1 MERTMATASTAI
13 SLYIPSQLWERTIHR
28 RGVEAAIWGMPA
40 VSYELMYQEM
50 VRKAGGGFNQIV
62 YWSRLLDWRNQT
74 LTPNPDVV
82 YLMPFINTRVDGPMV
97 LEIPATD
104 EAVFNGSVMNLW
116 QAALHDIEPA
126 GVATGEGGKYL
137 ILPPGYD
144 RSRVPPGYVVLAAD
158 TYQGFAVIRSL
169 LESADAAAVAKAVRY
184 GTRIKLYALA
194 DAGNPSPTTFVDA
207 SDVIF
212 DSTIPYDIR
221 FFESLNRIVQAE
233 PWLDRDRVM
242 IDQLKTIGIERG
254 KPFKPDARTQR
265 ILNDAMVEARAT
277 LDEIYGQARPFY
289 DGGNW
294 VFPVTDELHESV
306 ANFFTGRDSYPVDAR
321 AMLSTLA
328 FFSARHVGD
337 AHYYLI
343 ADRDRTGRPLDGS
356 ATYMVRVPSPVPV
369 TQYWSMTV
377 YNRDTHSFIRKAEWV
392 GRSSR
397 TPGVKINADG
407 SVDVY
412 FAPSV
417 PLAKRS
423 NWIPTDPHGRFEVVA
438 RFYGPQKA
446 LFDKTWKLPGIERL

>member
-1 MERTMATASTAI
+1 MATASTAI

-40 VSYELMYQEM
+40 VNYELMYQEM

-74 LTPNPDVV
+74 LTPNPDVI
-82 YLMPFINTRVDGPMV
+82 YLMPFINTKVAGPMV
-97 LEIPATD
+97 LEIPPAD
-104 EAVFNGSVMNLW
+104 EGVVNGSVMNLW
-116 QAALHDIEPA
+116 QAALEDIGPGGA
-126 GVATGEGGKYL
+126 DTGKGGKYL

-144 RSRVPPGYVVLAAD
+144 QSRVPPAYIVLAAD
-158 TYQGFAVIRSL
+158 TYQGFALIRSL
-169 LESADAAAVAKAVRY
+169 LESADAAGVAKAVRY
-184 GTRIKLYALA
+184 GRRIKLYPLA
-194 DAGNPSPTTFVDA
+194 EAGDPSPTTFVDA

-221 FFESLNRIVQAE
+221 FFESLHRIVQAE

-254 KPFKPDARTQR
+254 KPFTPDARTQR

-306 ANFFTGRDSYPVDAR
+306 ANCFAAPDSYPVDAR

-343 ADRDRTGRPLDGS
+343 ADRDRTGRPLDGNAS
-356 ATYMVRVPSPVPV
+356 YMVRVPSPVPV

-407 SVDVY
+407 SVDIY

-438 RFYGPQKA
+438 RFYGPKQA
-446 LFDKTWKLPGIERL
+446 LFDKTWKLPGIEPL